1 LKNEIIAVFPQ
12 HPSTQD
18 NQRIKAQLHA
28 APNVI
33 INPQATVTEHHIS
46 GLRGRGESNSLE
58 EKRHL
63 PGRWSLLLD
72 HIKGSGSGV
81 EGPS

>member
-1 LKNEIIAVFPQ
+1 LKNEIIAVFQQ

-18 NQRIKAQLHA
+18 NQRIKSQLHA
-28 APNVI
+28 APNEV
-33 INPQATVTEHHIS
+33 INPQSAVTEHHIS